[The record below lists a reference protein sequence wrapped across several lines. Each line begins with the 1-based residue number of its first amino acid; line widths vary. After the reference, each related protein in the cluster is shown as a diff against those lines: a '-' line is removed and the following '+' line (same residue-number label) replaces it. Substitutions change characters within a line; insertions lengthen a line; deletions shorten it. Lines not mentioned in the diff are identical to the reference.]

1 MENQQDLLFDA
12 PAFEVIKSYRDDNG
26 QMFIE
31 GLASTVS
38 IDQTGERMSPEAI
51 AKMAVGLI
59 GKPLREEHQK
69 GYLDKLGEIV
79 KADVVQDDNGN
90 PALWI
95 KARLYDWSSK
105 ARDTFQA
112 LKSGIKLGLS
122 VAGKIK
128 PGGLI
133 KELVDHAGK
142 FIPTYRDIE
151 PTEVSVTDH
160 PANLDTFCYAVA
172 KSLNAQM
179 ESQHAS
185 DTGNQQDG
193 QTAIRK
199 DVANS
204 HDTKPKEYAD
214 VPTSDFL
221 DPDHYKYP
229 ADERHLMPAL
239 RYFNQHGQRE
249 AGGYSAAAWEEM
261 GLKLARKLSEHTG
274 KDYVYDPRSEHV
286 EPKATEKTDG
296 EEVNTAMNQPTGLVT
311 SKPNAD
317 LKRFLK
323 EFGRDPDKEFH
334 LQKSDDPQD
343 GQPAAPAEPTA
354 PAAPTAPAEP
364 AAPATGDAAADQAV
378 AKAKAGAGAATSSST
393 GDSAESAAS
402 SVASEIES
410 LLSEIKSTI
419 SSMKSAAKAAPA
431 SSAASSS
438 DSSDSDDSSMEAAVT
453 SMQRALETMSQLM
466 AKRKASAAP
475 VASSASST
483 SGNTTGS
490 TASSADTTSTAKA
503 LGDIAGAL
511 TELRKSMAERDELLK
526 SIAQNQPLQRKGY
539 ARVVEKKFDNDPMSF
554 TVDPD
559 LVEKMKKDAD
569 IDFEALY
576 AYTSRGKLPRKYEK
590 ATN

>member
-105 ARDTFQA
+105 AKDTFQA
-112 LKSGIKLGLS
+112 LKSGVKLGLS

-179 ESQHAS
+179 ESQQAS

-204 HDTKPKEYAD
+204 HDAKPKEYAD
-214 VPTSDFL
+214 VDTSDFL

-229 ADERHLMPAL
+229 VDERHLMPAL
-239 RYFNQHGQRE
+239 RYFNHQGQRE

-261 GLKLARKLSEHTG
+261 GRKLARLLSEHTG
-274 KDYVYDPRSEHV
+274 KDYAFDPDSEQV
-286 EPKATEKTDG
+286 TPAAQETKKTDG
-296 EEVNTAMNQPTGLVT
+296 EEVNTAMNQSTGLVT

-343 GQPAAPAEPTA
+343 GQPAVPAEPTA
-354 PAAPTAPAEP
+354 PAAPAEP

-378 AKAKAGAGAATSSST
+378 AKAKAKADVSSST
-393 GDSAESAAS
+393 DTSAGS
-402 SVASEIES
+402 SVESEIES

-466 AKRKASAAP
+466 AKRKATPKGGP
-475 VASSASST
+475 VASSDSST

-511 TELRKSMAERDELLK
+511 TELKKSMAERDELLK

-539 ARVVEKKFDNDPMSF
+539 ARVVEKQFDNDASGVQ
-554 TVDPD
+554 VDPD
-559 LVEKMKKDAD
+559 LVQKMARDTE
-569 IDFEALY
+569 IDFKALY
-576 AYTSRGKLPRKYEK
+576 EYRTLGKLPGKYAK
-590 ATN
+590 SAN